1 MRQALAIISILSL
14 FFASCAKDS
23 VIHEDL
29 IIDGNVAPPIDGV
42 SQITLNSYI
51 NNLYIDLFGRAATES
66 ELMEQSDYLIEFD
79 YSVDAREDIV
89 ENLMTSWEYYKN
101 INVLTTQKYLVSL
114 DSFSLKSQID
124 YWVYIIDI
132 YYDTGLDVEALYYT
146 IENEK
151 LILLS
156 TAHVELYEGSIFID
170 EYFKRF
176 INNYF
181 YDMVNMGSENFVISC
196 FQNLFHRYPTDDE
209 LLDAVSMVDGASSQI
224 FLQDGS
230 SKSDFID
237 IIIHSPE
244 FYQGQTIDVF
254 NSLLARA
261 PNSEEMDMYGQEMMD
276 VNHFNSVK
284 IKLLISEEYAGF

>member
-1 MRQALAIISILSL
+1 MRQALTIISILAL

-23 VIHEDL
+23 IIHEDL

>member
-1 MRQALAIISILSL
+1 MRQALTIISILAL

-23 VIHEDL
+23 IIHEDL

-51 NNLYIDLFGRAATES
+51 NNLYIDLYGRAATES
-66 ELMEQSDYLIEFD
+66 ELLEQSDYLIEFD

>member
-1 MRQALAIISILSL
+1 MRQALAIISILAL

-23 VIHEDL
+23 IIHEDL

-51 NNLYIDLFGRAATES
+51 NNLYIDLYGRAATES

>member
-156 TAHVELYEGSIFID
+156 TAHVELYEGSIFMD

>member
-1 MRQALAIISILSL
+1 MRQALIIISTFSL

-23 VIHEDL
+23 IIHEDL
-29 IIDGNVAPPIDGV
+29 IIDGNVNPPIDGV
-42 SQITLNSYI
+42 SQITLSSYI

-66 ELMEQSDYLIEFD
+66 ELQEHSDYLIEFD
-79 YSVDAREDIV
+79 YSSEAREDIV
-89 ENLMTSWEYYKN
+89 EELMSSWEYYKN

-114 DSFSLKSQID
+114 DSFTLKSQID
-124 YWVYIIDI
+124 YWVYLIDI
-132 YYDTGLDVEALYYT
+132 YNDTGLDVEALYYT

-156 TAHVELYEGSIFID
+156 TAHIELFNGSIFID

-181 YDMVNMGSENFVISC
+181 YDMVNMGSENFVVSC

-209 LLDAVSMVDGASSQI
+209 LLDGVAMVDGATSQI

-230 SKSDFID
+230 SKADFID
-237 IIIHSPE
+237 IIVHTPE
-244 FYQGQTIDVF
+244 FYQGQAIEVF
-254 NSLLARA
+254 TSLLARA
-261 PNSEEMDMYGQEMMD
+261 PNSEEMDMYGQEMLET
-276 VNHFNSVK
+276 NHFNSVK
-284 IKLLISEEYAGF
+284 IKLLISKEYAGF

>member
-1 MRQALAIISILSL
+1 MRQALVIISTLSL

-23 VIHEDL
+23 IIHEDL
-29 IIDGNVAPPIDGV
+29 IIDGNVNPPIDGV
-42 SQITLNSYI
+42 SQITLSSYI

-66 ELMEQSDYLIEFD
+66 ELLDHSDYLMEFD
-79 YSVDAREDIV
+79 YSSDAREDIV
-89 ENLMTSWEYYKN
+89 EELMTSWEYYKN

-114 DSFSLKSQID
+114 DSFTLKSQID
-124 YWVYIIDI
+124 YWVYLIDI
-132 YYDTGLDVEALYYT
+132 YNDTGLDVEALYYT

-156 TAHVELYEGSIFID
+156 TAHVELFNGSIFID

-181 YDMVNMGSENFVISC
+181 YDMVNMGSENFVVSC

-209 LLDAVSMVDGASSQI
+209 LLDGVAMVDGATSQI

-230 SKSDFID
+230 SKADFID
-237 IIIHSPE
+237 IIVHTPE
-244 FYQGQTIDVF
+244 FYQGQTIEVF
-254 NSLLARA
+254 TSLLARD
-261 PNSEEMDMYGQEMMD
+261 PNSEEMDLYGQEMLET
-276 VNHFNSVK
+276 NHFNSVK

>member
-51 NNLYIDLFGRAATES
+51 NNLYIDLYGRAATES
-66 ELMEQSDYLIEFD
+66 ELLEQSDYLIEFD

>member
-1 MRQALAIISILSL
+1 MV
-14 FFASCAKDS
+14 F
-23 VIHEDL
+23 
-29 IIDGNVAPPIDGV
+29 

-51 NNLYIDLFGRAATES
+51 NNLYIDLYGRAATES

>member
-23 VIHEDL
+23 IIHEDL

-51 NNLYIDLFGRAATES
+51 NNLYIDLYGRAATES
-66 ELMEQSDYLIEFD
+66 ELLEQSDYLIEFD

>member
-224 FLQDGS
+224 FLQDGEQ
-230 SKSDFID
+230 I
-237 IIIHSPE
+237 
-244 FYQGQTIDVF
+244 
-254 NSLLARA
+254 
-261 PNSEEMDMYGQEMMD
+261 
-276 VNHFNSVK
+276 
-284 IKLLISEEYAGF
+284 